1 MVCIDFTHITSL
13 TKSSTVSGTL
23 STTAH
28 YTMYYAYLDVNVATS
43 RIIAMYATSSDYN
56 SPCFAQRL
64 TDTKIRAFGAKA
76 GSPITIK
83 YTYI

>member
-1 MVCIDFTHITSL
+1 
-13 TKSSTVSGTL
+13 
-23 STTAH
+23 
-28 YTMYYAYLDVNVATS
+28 MYYADLDVNVATS

-64 TDTKIRAFGAKA
+64 TDTKIRAFGTKA
-76 GSPITIK
+76 GSPVTIK